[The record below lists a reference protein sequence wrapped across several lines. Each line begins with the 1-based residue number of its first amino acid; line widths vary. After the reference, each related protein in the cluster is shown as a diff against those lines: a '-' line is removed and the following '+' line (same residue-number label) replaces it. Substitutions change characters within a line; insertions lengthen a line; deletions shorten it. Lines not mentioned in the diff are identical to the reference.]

1 MAALIGEAQ
10 PGVPVS
16 QVPRLGATPLR
27 LRSTRARVLVGVDV
41 FAALIATLAVG
52 SEVVSAQPILLVAVA
67 ACWLCCLGVARA
79 YEPRLLRAW
88 TEEVHRVVEAGLVL
102 TLIAVGVATWWD
114 LELYSPNFLVLF
126 CVTVGISLA
135 PGWGAGPGIAGTAPG
150 ARAGA
155 ATSW

>member
-10 PGVPVS
+10 PGVPVG
-16 QVPRLGATPLR
+16 QAPRLGATPLR

-41 FAALIATLAVG
+41 LAALIATMAVG

-88 TEEVHRVVEAGLVL
+88 TEEV
-102 TLIAVGVATWWD
+102 
-114 LELYSPNFLVLF
+114 
-126 CVTVGISLA
+126 
-135 PGWGAGPGIAGTAPG
+135 
-150 ARAGA
+150 
-155 ATSW
+155 